1 MQPRPDWLKSIAPQG
16 EEYEE
21 MARLVESARLNTVC
35 QSANCPNI
43 GECWRAGTAT
53 FMILGDTCTR
63 NCRFCAVGRGEP
75 RPVDDGEPERVAVAV
90 AELHLKHAV
99 ITSVTRDDLPDGGA
113 SVFAQTIS
121 RIRALAAGCTI
132 EVLIPDFKGHE
143 APLRTVLASRPDVL
157 NHNIETVKRL
167 YDLVRPEAV
176 YWRSIELLQR
186 AKHILPGVG
195 TKSGIM
201 IGLGETWDEI
211 IGTMGDLRDVDVDI
225 LTIGQYLSP
234 SKSHASIEKYYTPQ
248 QFSELESVGLDMGFG
263 YVESGPL
270 VRSSYKAGVES

>member
-1 MQPRPDWLKSIAPQG
+1 
-16 EEYEE
+16 
-21 MARLVESARLNTVC
+21 MARLVEAARLNTVC

-63 NCRFCAVGRGEP
+63 NCRFCAVIHGEP
-75 RPVDDGEPERVAVAV
+75 WPVDDTEPERVAMAV
-90 AELHLKHAV
+90 AKLGLKHAV

-113 SVFAQTIS
+113 SVFAATIT
-121 RIRALAAGCTI
+121 RIRSLAPKCSI

-143 APLRTVLASRPDVL
+143 APLKTVLAARPDVL
-157 NHNIETVKRL
+157 DHNVETVRRL

-176 YWRSIELLQR
+176 YQRSIKLLDR
-186 AKHILPGVG
+186 AKSLLPSVR

-201 IGLGETWDEI
+201 IGLGESWDEI
-211 IGTMGDLRDVDVDI
+211 IETMRDLRSANVDI

-234 SKSHASIEKYYTPQ
+234 SESHAPIENYYSPE
-248 QFSELESVGLDMGFG
+248 QFWELGNVGLDMGFG
-263 YVESGPL
+263 HVESGPL
-270 VRSSYKAGVES
+270 VRSSYKASYRL